1 MIPTSVALSNY
12 RSFGGPDLTTL
23 ELRPITLLFGRN
35 GAGKSSLIRSLPL
48 IADSLMPDRD
58 ELDVLNFNGRLARF
72 DLSFENLRW
81 KGRKETDEPG
91 ISFGLRWAEDP
102 IFQDVEWI
110 VTEADDWTRIVVDSM
125 NVHGQDGFAMQW
137 RIKRGEQAER
147 ALTYEVMPHS
157 PSSSKPFTKSV
168 EFQGLL
174 PQLPADEPII
184 RELHARLQTFAS
196 SVIWLSSSRPAPA
209 RYTAWKGA
217 VRWSLRSDGRD
228 APIVLWGERAEILP
242 EVSKFYEDHFGLEL
256 KVEKESR
263 KREVRTFVRNRS
275 RAAFDV
281 DLIDT
286 GEGLSEV
293 LPVLTA
299 LAMVRRHEERG
310 GPSILALEEP
320 GAYLHPDLQ
329 IALMERICDVA
340 GKAKPRI
347 ILETHS
353 ETILRTVMLH
363 VVRGDL
369 SPEDVAIYWV
379 GQDDTGL
386 SKADRIQINAMG
398 KLEGKWPPGTFR
410 QNMKLA
416 ADIQDELYDR
426 EGK

>member
-1 MIPTSVALSNY
+1 MLPSSIALSNY

-23 ELRPITLLFGRN
+23 ELRPLTLLFGRN

-58 ELDVLNFNGRLARF
+58 ELDVLNFNGRLAHF

-91 ISFGLRWAEDP
+91 LSFGLYWAGDP
-102 IFQDVEWI
+102 ILQDVEFI
-110 VTEADDWTRIVVDSM
+110 VTEADDWTRLIVDSM

-147 ALTYEVMPHS
+147 GLTYEIIPHA
-157 PSSSKPFTKSV
+157 PSSAKPSTKPV

-174 PQLPADEPII
+174 PLLPADTPII

-196 SVIWLSSSRPAPA
+196 SVIWLGSSRSAPA

-217 VRWSLRSDGRD
+217 VRWSLRRDGSD
-228 APIVLWGERAEILP
+228 APIVLWGERSEILP
-242 EVSKFYEDHFGLEL
+242 EVSKFYKDNFGLEL
-256 KVEKESR
+256 RVEKESR

-275 RAAFDV
+275 RAGFDV

-286 GEGLSEV
+286 GEGLSEI

-299 LAMVRRHEERG
+299 LAMVRRHKERG

-329 IALMERICDVA
+329 QALTEHVCDVA

-353 ETILRTVMLH
+353 ETVLRTVMLQ

-369 SPEDVAIYWV
+369 PPEDVAIYWV
-379 GQDDTGL
+379 GQDENGL
-386 SKADRIQINAMG
+386 SKADRIQINTNG
-398 KLEGKWPPGTFR
+398 KLEGNWPPGTFR
-410 QNMKLA
+410 QNMNLA
-416 ADIQDELYDR
+416 ADIQDELFDR